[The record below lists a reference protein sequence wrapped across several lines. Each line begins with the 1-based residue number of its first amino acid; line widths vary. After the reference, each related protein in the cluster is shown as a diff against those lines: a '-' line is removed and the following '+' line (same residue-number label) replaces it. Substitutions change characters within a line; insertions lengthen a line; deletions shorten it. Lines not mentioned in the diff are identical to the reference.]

1 MHPTVFHSLR
11 AFIADYGY
19 WAVAM
24 ALLCESVGIPVP
36 GEITLLLASFL
47 AYSEHQLH
55 LGWIIVVA
63 TCAATL
69 GGDLGYA
76 VGHYGGRPLLD
87 RYQSMF
93 RISSATLK
101 RGEEMFARRG
111 AAAIFF
117 ARFIFGLRT
126 FAGPLAG
133 VLRMR
138 WQAFALFNFL
148 GAAVWVTVMASAG
161 YLFGHHWHSLLRVM
175 QRFNIAV
182 LIVSGIVILFWWW
195 RYRRQPRPDPDDE

>member
-19 WAVAM
+19 WAVAL

-76 VGHYGGRPLLD
+76 IGHYGGRPLLD
-87 RYQSMF
+87 RYQSIF
-93 RISSATLK
+93 RVSSATLK

-111 AAAIFF
+111 AVAIFF

-148 GAAVWVTVMASAG
+148 GAAVWVTVMASVG
-161 YLFGHHWHSLLRVM
+161 YLFGHHWHRLLRAM

-195 RYRRQPRPDPDDE
+195 RYRRQPRPDNE